1 VYLLSNNIYAE
12 HEKYV
17 VLVIIQTNALDRLKA
32 EGESGLV
39 TTNNKYYLGATI
51 GVALSV
57 LHERLISVVYLSDS
71 FDSPS
76 RHQ

>member
-1 VYLLSNNIYAE
+1 MKNMRQN
-12 HEKYV
+12 EKFV
-17 VLVIIQTNALDRLKA
+17 VLVIIQNNTLDRLKA
-32 EGESGLV
+32 ERESGLV
-39 TTNNKYYLGATI
+39 TTNNKYYLGAII

-71 FDSPS
+71 FDSLS